1 MATTKTRG
9 SNQIFWDADIDFNA
23 KKITNLAAPTSA
35 NDAANK
41 DYVDARAAG
50 LDPKGSVRVA
60 TAAAL
65 PACTPAGSGV
75 GKTLTMNAVGVLTID
90 GVATVLNNRILVKN
104 QAAGADNGIYKVTTE
119 GTAGV
124 AAVLTRATDADSDA
138 EVTAGMWATAEEG
151 TANADNSFILTTN
164 NPITVD
170 TTALV
175 FALFQTLTIADG
187 SVTNAKLADMATK
200 TYKGRTTAGTGVPE
214 DVAVATLKTDLI
226 LVKADVGLGNVD
238 NTSDAAKPVSTA
250 TQTALDLKLTIT
262 NYAVRETPSGTLNGS
277 NVTFTLAFTPVSGT
291 EMLFLNGI
299 LQNAGAGNDYTI
311 STVTITMAVAPIST
325 DKMLVTYLK

>member
-1 MATTKTRG
+1 
-9 SNQIFWDADIDFNA
+9 
-23 KKITNLAAPTSA
+23 
-35 NDAANK
+35 
-41 DYVDARAAG
+41 
-50 LDPKGSVRVA
+50 
-60 TAAAL
+60 
-65 PACTPAGSGV
+65 
-75 GKTLTMNAVGVLTID
+75 MNAVGVLTID